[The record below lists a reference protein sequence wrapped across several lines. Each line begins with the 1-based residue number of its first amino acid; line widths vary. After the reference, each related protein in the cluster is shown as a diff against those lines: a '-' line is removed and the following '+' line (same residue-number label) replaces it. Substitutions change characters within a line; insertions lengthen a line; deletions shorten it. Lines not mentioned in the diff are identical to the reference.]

1 VGGTDPN
8 GGATMIT
15 RSDVLSTADHLIS
28 KDRADVYG
36 PPRQSFGRIGALWG
50 AMLGTDAIPPETVAL
65 MLVQLKVS
73 RIVSSPSHED
83 SWVDLAGY
91 AALGG
96 ELATEARQLTYTA
109 RPLGDIAAD
118 VVEHELS
125 ARPGWYTRN
134 IAERVVRMAEDAA
147 QNTDLTTLEH
157 LALLHEQVNAA
168 YPKGEV
174 GKIRGTAQDA
184 LLKITHAV
192 HEALDSKAAR

>member
-1 VGGTDPN
+1 MT
-8 GGATMIT
+8 T
-15 RSDVLSTADHLIS
+15 RSEVLSTADHLIS

-36 PPRQSFGRIGALWG
+36 PPRQPFGRIGALWG

-73 RIVSSPSHED
+73 RIVSSPGNED

-96 ELATEARQLTYTA
+96 ELATEPRELMHTA
-109 RPLGDIAAD
+109 RPLGDIAAEI
-118 VVEHELS
+118 VEHEL
-125 ARPGWYTRN
+125 ATRPGWYTHR
-134 IAERVVRMAEDAA
+134 IAERVVHLAEEAT
-147 QNTDLTTLEH
+147 QHTDLTTLEQ
-157 LALLHEQVNAA
+157 LAMLREQVDVE

-184 LLKITHAV
+184 LMKITSAV
-192 HEALDSKAAR
+192 HEALNLEVTP